1 VQEDLTDTSTRIF
14 CELQDDESLNV
25 VSRLLTN
32 ILVRKKAAPISEIT
46 VAEKQLA
53 LDLVSAMCVIHPNS
67 RQYFGAHQYIE
78 ALVGFLRVEPLQV
91 ATLQALEG
99 ALVDSPANQE
109 VRTHARERSSAC
121 VRADSDVAA
130 STARL
135 RVPCRVL
142 SAWQVSKSSATFLT
156 TARGRPWH
164 GTPPAAAVTEG
175 RFS

>member
-1 VQEDLTDTSTRIF
+1 LLTLWHHYDLPRNGQIASPFSFVRRRGLNRLKLVQEDLTDTSTRIF

-109 VRTHARERSSAC
+109 VRTHARERSSA
-121 VRADSDVAA
+121 
-130 STARL
+130 
-135 RVPCRVL
+135 
-142 SAWQVSKSSATFLT
+142 
-156 TARGRPWH
+156 
-164 GTPPAAAVTEG
+164 
-175 RFS
+175 